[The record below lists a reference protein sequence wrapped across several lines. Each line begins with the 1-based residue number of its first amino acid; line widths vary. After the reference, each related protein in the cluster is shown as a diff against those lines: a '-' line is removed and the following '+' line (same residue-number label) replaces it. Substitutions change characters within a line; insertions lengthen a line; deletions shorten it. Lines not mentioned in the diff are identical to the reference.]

1 MSAELIA
8 MAILNSPPVTAI
20 VGNKIAATRLKPNTK
35 PPALV
40 YQAISTVH
48 VPNVNY
54 REPVIVRSRIQINPL
69 ALKPDEIHA
78 INEAVK
84 SVLNFKFRI
93 VAAGKTVLS
102 SRLDLQGP
110 MEKDDET
117 GIWTQSTDY
126 ILQFYE

>member
-8 MAILNSPPVTAI
+8 MAILNSPPVAAI

-40 YQAISTVH
+40 YQAISTVQ

>member
-40 YQAISTVH
+40 YQAISTVQ

-69 ALKPDEIHA
+69 ALKPDEIHE

-102 SRLDLQGP
+102 SRLELQGP